1 MEHPDPRDHERTM
14 RAGPDV
20 VLDRSA
26 DPEEILSVVRHLS
39 LT

>member
-26 DPEEILSVVRHLS
+26 DPEILSVVRRLS